1 MQSIKTYFAD
11 LSQRLGLADELI
23 VLSPKR
29 RAAKQP
35 MQLGEVQDQ
44 TEHYL
49 DLSSGAEEG
58 KGIFTGV
65 WGMGAI
71 YMFLIM
77 SPVIFQDW
85 EGALYVFTTAAI
97 MFGITSVVFLLEV
110 FWPSSSPIRF
120 NRRTREVYFQD
131 KDKLYHAP
139 WDEAVAW
146 MQESRTVTQ
155 YTGAMTET
163 PLQLLL
169 QRYGNAEEVIAL
181 RLNLPMGRTA
191 ETQGMFWEYLRCYME
206 KGPWF
211 DEQGN
216 PLSASNRKEV
226 LEKYRKKHKTA
237 KVNLQLNRDL
247 VQKNIMPRGR
257 MWATTVFE
265 VFMLPLFYIRDL
277 TAKYAR
283 QRAASN
289 QWHPL
294 VKERCRPDG
303 PTTRLYDLE
312 VAEGLHEGAE
322 VSAAEQAPAPR

>member
-11 LSQRLGLADELI
+11 LSQRLGLAEELI

-29 RAAKQP
+29 RAAKRP

-44 TEHYL
+44 TGHYL

-58 KGIFTGV
+58 KGILTGV
-65 WGMGAI
+65 WGMVILYMAVISLPVLRLEGEAIKYLLTFGA
-71 YMFLIM
+71 
-77 SPVIFQDW
+77 
-85 EGALYVFTTAAI
+85 G
-97 MFGITSVVFLLEV
+97 FGIAALLFLLEV

-131 KDKLYHAP
+131 KNKLYHAP

-169 QRYGNAEEVIAL
+169 QRYGNPKEIIAL
-181 RLNLPMGRTA
+181 QLNMPIGRTA
-191 ETQGMFWEYLRCYME
+191 ETQGMLWEYLRCYME

-211 DEQGN
+211 DENGQ
-216 PLSASNRKEV
+216 PLAGSNREEV
-226 LEKYRKKHKTA
+226 LDGYRRRQKKATLDLEHYRK
-237 KVNLQLNRDL
+237 L
-247 VQKNIMPRGR
+247 VQDGIFTPSRARVRILG
-257 MWATTVFE
+257 AAF
-265 VFMLPLFYIRDL
+265 FYPCLFIRDI
-277 TAKYAR
+277 TVKYAR

>member
-23 VLSPKR
+23 VLSPKH
-29 RAAKQP
+29 RAAKHP

-58 KGIFTGV
+58 KGIFTGI
-65 WGMGAI
+65 WGLLTIYTAILMAPALRLEGELANYLSVVGGA
-71 YMFLIM
+71 
-77 SPVIFQDW
+77 
-85 EGALYVFTTAAI
+85 
-97 MFGITSVVFLLEV
+97 FGITLTVFLLEV

-131 KDKLYHAP
+131 KDKLYHVP

-169 QRYGNAEEVIAL
+169 QRYGNPEEVIAL

-206 KGPWF
+206 EGPWF

-216 PLSASNRKEV
+216 TVSASNRKEV

-237 KVNLQLNRDL
+237 KVHLKLNRDL
-247 VQKNIMPRGR
+247 VRQNIMPRGR

-283 QRAASN
+283 QRAAGN

-322 VSAAEQAPAPR
+322 MSAAEQAPVSR